1 MSKKESSHYVIKK
14 LFAKLEKTINLMS
27 SESDK
32 TLENYLQKL
41 MEIRYRQQPEQI
53 LNEKNLKDIA
63 LEAGLTE
70 EEYELSRKRAM
81 DYLSRG
87 KAYLASF
94 NWMDAAHD
102 LEQAAILM
110 PHSAEA
116 NLLAGKAFMRKGS
129 ATNTPQD
136 LQKADYFLNRS
147 IAISPV
153 DNEAMTL
160 KAELNRQRDEIVQRT
175 EKKVKSSEIL
185 RWGIGA
191 AVIILIVLWI
201 INIQNTMVEA
211 EEQTINAWAQVEN
224 VYQRRAD
231 LIPNLVK
238 TVQAAADFERE
249 TLNDVIRARA
259 AITSI
264 QINPTELN
272 EANLNAFIERQETL
286 SASLGRLLAVAE
298 NYPQLQSMG
307 SFRDLQS
314 QIEGAE
320 NRITVERRRYNEKV
334 QVYNSLARRFPYRL
348 FGFVTKPYFT
358 TDKRNMETPDIQFN

>member
-1 MSKKESSHYVIKK
+1 
-14 LFAKLEKTINLMS
+14 MS

-53 LNEKNLKDIA
+53 LNERDLKDIA

-70 EEYELSRKRAM
+70 KEYEESRKRAM
-81 DYLSRG
+81 DYLGRG
-87 KAYLASF
+87 KAFLAAY
-94 NWMDAAHD
+94 NWADASHD
-102 LEQAAILM
+102 LEQAAMLM

-129 ATNTPQD
+129 ASNNPLD
-136 LQKADYFLNRS
+136 LKKADYFLNRS

-160 KAELNRQRDEIVQRT
+160 KSELNRQRDEIALRS
-175 EKKVKSSEIL
+175 EKRVKSSELL

-191 AVIILIVLWI
+191 AVIILIVFWV
-201 INIQNTMVEA
+201 INIQNTMVKV
-211 EEQTINAWAQVEN
+211 EEQTMNAWAQVEN

-249 TLNDVIRARA
+249 TLNDVIQARA
-259 AITSI
+259 AATSV
-264 QINPTELN
+264 QIRPDQLN
-272 EANLNAFIERQETL
+272 EANLNTFMERQATL

-320 NRITVERRRYNEKV
+320 NRITVERKRYNESV

-348 FGFVTKPYFT
+348 FGFDTKPYFT
-358 TDKRNMETPDIQFN
+358 TDTRNMEAPDIQFN

>member
-1 MSKKESSHYVIKK
+1 
-14 LFAKLEKTINLMS
+14 MS

-53 LNEKNLKDIA
+53 LNERDLKDIA

-70 EEYELSRKRAM
+70 KEYEESRKRAM
-81 DYLSRG
+81 DYLGRG
-87 KAYLASF
+87 KAFLAAY
-94 NWMDAAHD
+94 NWADASHD
-102 LEQAAILM
+102 LEQAAMLM

-129 ATNTPQD
+129 ASNNPLD
-136 LQKADYFLNRS
+136 LKKADYFLNRS

-160 KAELNRQRDEIVQRT
+160 KSELNRQRDEIALKS
-175 EKKVKSSEIL
+175 EKRVKSSEML

-191 AVIILIVLWI
+191 AVIILIVFWV
-201 INIQNTMVEA
+201 INIQNTMVKV
-211 EEQTINAWAQVEN
+211 EEQTMNAWAQVEN

-249 TLNDVIRARA
+249 TLNDVIQARA
-259 AITSI
+259 AATSI
-264 QINPTELN
+264 QIRPDQLN
-272 EANLNAFIERQETL
+272 EATLNAFMERQETL

-320 NRITVERRRYNEKV
+320 NRITVERKRYNESV
-334 QVYNSLARRFPYRL
+334 QGYNSLARRFPYRL
-348 FGFVTKPYFT
+348 FGFDTKPYFT
-358 TDKRNMETPDIQFN
+358 TDTRNMEAPDIQFN